1 MIVASLPTAS
11 RARTTWRG
19 STGGRLPG
27 FFEPVTHNVTV
38 RRDPTRYDG
47 TIGPRAG
54 FEILVGSSLLKSPS
68 MPESQSVSS
77 TVDTGRPRTKSDSNL
92 KERVRSL
99 RLPKEATPGAAGL
112 SKLAWLAA
120 IGAIACGA
128 YAGYRQFLQPD
139 DDPNRNTVSA
149 AAPANPRSAP
159 PGDAASAPAANSPSP
174 RGPDTVPAVNRTED
188 RGLALEAKGY
198 LIPAKQVLVS
208 PKVSGM
214 IEKLNVVE
222 GKRFEKGAVLAELEK
237 TEYQADLKRAE
248 AALEVSRQRYEE
260 LRRGFRKEEVEQA
273 QAELGEAQEQLDKA
287 TKDLQRN
294 TTLWKSRAISQ
305 EEFESAQSQMRAL
318 ERRVERLR
326 FALKLLQIGA
336 REERIQAAAA
346 DVQQSEADV
355 TKARWKLDN
364 TVIRAPISG
373 TILKK
378 NSEEGNIVNSIAFNG
393 SYSIC
398 DMADLSDMEVE
409 LTIQERDIS
418 RIFTGQECRVRADA
432 YPERVYSGRVS
443 RVMPIADR
451 AKGAVPI
458 RVKVDIPAAEEGVY
472 LKPEMG
478 AVVSFLRKADSV
490 GAKSPE
496 GRQPEASPAPAKPPS
511 RNP

>member
-1 MIVASLPTAS
+1 LPKDTA
-11 RARTTWRG
+11 
-19 STGGRLPG
+19 PG
-27 FFEPVTHNVTV
+27 P
-38 RRDPTRYDG
+38 
-47 TIGPRAG
+47 
-54 FEILVGSSLLKSPS
+54 SLL
-68 MPESQSVSS
+68 
-77 TVDTGRPRTKSDSNL
+77 
-92 KERVRSL
+92 
-99 RLPKEATPGAAGL
+99 TPV
-112 SKLAWLAA
+112 AWLAV
-120 IGAIACGA
+120 IGMIAFGA
-128 YAGYRQFLQPD
+128 YLGYQRFAQLTS
-139 DDPNRNTVSA
+139 DPNRNTVSA
-149 AAPANPRSAP
+149 AAPATP
-159 PGDAASAPAANSPSP
+159 ASATNPSPPPRVQDVSAAAN
-174 RGPDTVPAVNRTED
+174 RADGG
-188 RGLALEAKGY
+188 GLALEAKGY
-198 LIPAKQVLVS
+198 LIPAKQVLIS

-237 TEYQADLKRAE
+237 TEYQADLQHAQ
-248 AALEVSRQRYEE
+248 AVLEVSRQRYQE
-260 LRRGFRKEEVEQA
+260 LKRGFRKEEVEQA

-287 TKDLQRN
+287 TKDWQRN
-294 TTLWKSRAISQ
+294 NTLFKSRAISQ
-305 EEFESAQSQMRAL
+305 EEFEGAQSQMRAL
-318 ERRVERLR
+318 EMRVERLR

-336 REERIQAAAA
+336 REERILAAAA
-346 DVQQSEADV
+346 DVQQAEAGV
-355 TKARWKLDN
+355 TKARWKFDN

-432 YPERVYSGRVS
+432 YPDRVYTGHVS

-478 AVVSFLRKADSV
+478 AVVSFLRKSDSA
-490 GAKSPE
+490 GAKSSAPL
-496 GRQPEASPAPAKPPS
+496 QPDASSTPANPRS
-511 RNP
+511 RTP

>member
-1 MIVASLPTAS
+1 
-11 RARTTWRG
+11 
-19 STGGRLPG
+19 
-27 FFEPVTHNVTV
+27 
-38 RRDPTRYDG
+38 
-47 TIGPRAG
+47 
-54 FEILVGSSLLKSPS
+54 
-68 MPESQSVSS
+68 
-77 TVDTGRPRTKSDSNL
+77 
-92 KERVRSL
+92 
-99 RLPKEATPGAAGL
+99 
-112 SKLAWLAA
+112 
-120 IGAIACGA
+120 
-128 YAGYRQFLQPD
+128 
-139 DDPNRNTVSA
+139 
-149 AAPANPRSAP
+149 
-159 PGDAASAPAANSPSP
+159 
-174 RGPDTVPAVNRTED
+174 
-188 RGLALEAKGY
+188 
-198 LIPAKQVLVS
+198 
-208 PKVSGM
+208 
-214 IEKLNVVE
+214 
-222 GKRFEKGAVLAELEK
+222 VLAELEK